1 MKKLQLISFIAL
13 VFNAQAQI
21 QVKFNNQSDKAI
33 QLKITYGE
41 PTSPIDAFIE
51 AYTQTV
57 PPNSTSPEYI
67 KIKEVKKKKKIYV
80 TGTVAGLGNFKFE
93 ERVITQKNQKI
104 ELNLS
109 LINVKSIPSDNLSYQ
124 DLINQLNYN
133 PPKGSEKIL
142 SADVAYK
149 TYFGG
154 LSLRKDSIE
163 IDRIEP
169 TVLKAEMT
177 PMQYGSINKTIEV
190 YFSSKFISENKGSA
204 PGIASVNLNVSNDE
218 LYKLKYTL
226 SDIGTQIWSGPNGKS
241 INILFSEMSDTDKTS
256 LIKRYLAD
264 ATLQLFQ
271 YDQMY
276 LFKSLT
282 LNVDKYKRTSTTI
295 DVNVP
300 VFFSSGT
307 AYKKDDE
314 GNFSTNAFSTV
325 LNIWSTKNV
334 TYLLVQA
341 AQDYLE
347 KQKLLVSNSTTT
359 KDAQNLINA
368 TQLIQDEN
376 LLLLKKNMT
385 KTQIETELGQ
395 KIKVLNEKKLELL
408 KNE

>member
-1 MKKLQLISFIAL
+1 MKKLLFMLFFAL

-21 QVKFNNQSDKAI
+21 QIKFNNQTDKSI

-41 PTSPIDAFIE
+41 PTSPIESFIE
-51 AYTQTV
+51 AYSQTV
-57 PPNSTSPEYI
+57 PPNFTSPEYI
-67 KIKEVKKKKKIYV
+67 KVRGVNKKKKIYV
-80 TGTVAGLGNFKFE
+80 TGSVAGLGNFKFE

-104 ELNLS
+104 EINLS
-109 LINVKSIPSDNLSYQ
+109 LINVNSIPPDNLSYQ
-124 DLINQLNYN
+124 ELINQLNYN

-154 LSLRKDSIE
+154 LSLRKDTIE

-204 PGIASVNLNVSNDE
+204 PGIASINLNVSSDE

-241 INILFSEMSDTDKTS
+241 INILFSEMRDTDKTS

-264 ATLQLFQ
+264 PTLQLFQ

-282 LNVDKYKRTSTTI
+282 LNIDKYKRTSTTI
-295 DVNVP
+295 DASVP

-314 GNFSTNAFSTV
+314 GNFSTNAYSTV
-325 LNIWSTKNV
+325 LNIWATKNV

-347 KQKLLVSNSTTT
+347 KQKLLVNNSTTT

-368 TQLIQDEN
+368 AQLIQDGN
-376 LLLLKKNMT
+376 LLFLKKDMT
-385 KTQIETELGQ
+385 KTQIEAELGQ
-395 KIKVLNEKKLELL
+395 KIRVLNDKKLELQR
-408 KNE
+408 NE